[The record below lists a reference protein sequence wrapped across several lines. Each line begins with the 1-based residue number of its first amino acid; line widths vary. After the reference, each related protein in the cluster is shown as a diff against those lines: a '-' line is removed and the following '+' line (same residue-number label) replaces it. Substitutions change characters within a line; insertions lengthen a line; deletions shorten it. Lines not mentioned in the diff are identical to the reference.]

1 MSIMYIE
8 KTKERLVMWQ
18 ALNLSEVK
26 QKLKTNY
33 QYGLTNEEVEKR
45 FQEYGE
51 NKLEDKHKESL
62 IVKFFKQFNDFMII
76 ILIIASIVSAV
87 ISKVEGSNDYLDSI
101 IIIAIVVFNAIMG
114 IVQEAKAEKSL
125 EALKKMTAPRVK
137 VKREGKV
144 REIKSSELVPGDIVV
159 LEAGNFVPADCRLIN
174 SYDLKVE
181 ESSLTGETVPVEK
194 DAGVILSQKVTLG
207 DTVNMVFSTTVIVN
221 GHGEAVVTDTR
232 NEY

>member
-1 MSIMYIE
+1 
-8 KTKERLVMWQ
+8 MWQ

-33 QYGLTNEEVEKR
+33 QYGLTNEEIEKR

-51 NKLEDKHKESL
+51 NKLKDKHKESL
-62 IVKFFKQFNDFMII
+62 LVKFFKQFNDFMII

-87 ISKVEGSNDYLDSI
+87 ISKIEGSNDYLDSI

-174 SYDLKVE
+174 AYNLKVE

-194 DAGVILSQKVTLG
+194 NAGVVLNQKVALG
-207 DTVNMVFSTTVIVN
+207 DTVNMVFATTVIVN
-221 GHGEAVVTDTR
+221 GHGEAVVTETR

>member
-1 MSIMYIE
+1 MYIK